1 MRKFREIIFF
11 LILLISIS
19 SCEKKAVEF
28 EFEKAVMTE
37 IFPSLVDSI
46 CVDSRKM
53 LPPPMLGVDVTDK
66 EGHVFRDSTKAT
78 KNQLIEYRKW
88 KKERER
94 IEKDTS
100 KVVIAFDPFLKKGD
114 FYFLNNNNLEKKY
127 PFLDTCIED
136 DDTIKAYR
144 FDYEKLKLHNNFKLK
159 NLSEFP
165 EEKYRNEIYD
175 LKYDFVFSGVL
186 YLSRIQFDKQ
196 RQLGILEAGFSFCG
210 RCGRSFIVYI
220 KKVDG
225 KWVIDRTHV
234 TSVS

>member
-1 MRKFREIIFF
+1 MIKFREIISF
-11 LILLISIS
+11 LILLILIS
-19 SCEKKAVEF
+19 SCEKKTVEF

-53 LPPPMLGVDVTDK
+53 LPPPMLGVYVTDK
-66 EGHVFRDSTKAT
+66 EGHVYQDSTKAT
-78 KNQLIEYRKW
+78 KVQLIEYRKW

-114 FYFLNNNNLEKKY
+114 FLFSNNNNLEKKY
-127 PFLDTCIED
+127 PFLETYIED

-165 EEKYRNEIYD
+165 KEKFRNEIYD

-196 RQLGILEAGFSFCG
+196 RRSGILEAGFSYCG
-210 RCGRSFIVYI
+210 RCGRGFIIFI
-220 KKVDG
+220 KKKDA
-225 KWVIDRTHV
+225 KWVVDKIQRTWI
-234 TSVS
+234 S

>member
-1 MRKFREIIFF
+1 MIKFREIISF
-11 LILLISIS
+11 LILLILIS
-19 SCEKKAVEF
+19 SCEKKTVEF

-53 LPPPMLGVDVTDK
+53 LPPPMLGELVSDT
-66 EGHVFRDSTKAT
+66 EGHVSLDSTKAT
-78 KNQLIEYRKW
+78 RAQIIEYRKW
-88 KKERER
+88 QKERER

-114 FYFLNNNNLEKKY
+114 FRFSNNNNLEKKY
-127 PFLDTCIED
+127 PFLETYIED

-165 EEKYRNEIYD
+165 KGRYDIWETKYRFI
-175 LKYDFVFSGVL
+175 FSGVL
-186 YLSRIQFDKQ
+186 HLSRIQFNKNKKH
-196 RQLGILEAGFSFCG
+196 GVLEASFTCGSLCGQGFIIF
-210 RCGRSFIVYI
+210 I
-220 KKVDG
+220 KKNNT
-225 KWVIDRTHV
+225 KWIINKIHPTWI
-234 TSVS
+234 S